1 MGVFLLDGSSWP
13 TCLVEDKHEYDFVV
27 IPVLIPKQNDLK
39 KPEQNESG
47 ENEDSDDEY
56 NENEIT
62 WFCEVN
68 QRNVVH

>member
-1 MGVFLLDGSSWP
+1 M
-13 TCLVEDKHEYDFVV
+13 HEYDFVV